1 MLANRA
7 STGANFRK
15 VFARRFILYQ
25 NVNKRRIQRF
35 HTCTF
40 TGRASIKSVNSSH
53 RTNVPGKV
61 FMT

>member
-25 NVNKRRIQRF
+25 NVNKRRIQHPYMYFYRS
-35 HTCTF
+35 
-40 TGRASIKSVNSSH
+40 G
-53 RTNVPGKV
+53 
-61 FMT
+61 